1 MRLTEKRKHKP
12 LKYFKCKATPQER
25 NRIFLL
31 SICLLVVFGP
41 GVAHLNAAKDQNKY
55 DWGKEINCLACLLL
69 IA

>member
-41 GVAHLNAAKDQNKY
+41 GVANLNAAKDQNKY
-55 DWGKEINCLACLLL
+55 D
-69 IA
+69 